1 MTQPIPFDAATPRL
15 DLPLLAAA
23 QAQKEAFVN
32 EALARIDVLLH
43 PVVKGSTTA
52 PPSNP
57 QAGECWVVAA
67 TASDAWSEREEMLAC
82 WDGEQW
88 TFCQPLAG
96 MHVYNADS
104 GERWV
109 YRDEWIRAERPDE
122 PSGGAVVDAQAREA
136 IVALIDKLA
145 TLAIFPDD

>member
-1 MTQPIPFDAATPRL
+1 MEPNH
-15 DLPLLAAA
+15 LA
-23 QAQKEAFVN
+23 EFLIIRSEVSDS
-32 EALARIDVLLH
+32 RD
-43 PVVKGSTTA
+43 GSKKA
-52 PPSNP
+52 WSNP

-109 YRDEWIRAERPDE
+109 YRD
-122 PSGGAVVDAQAREA
+122 
-136 IVALIDKLA
+136 
-145 TLAIFPDD
+145 

>member
-1 MTQPIPFDAATPRL
+1 MARWPFSIRPPSPKACAARNTATP
-15 DLPLLAAA
+15 AA

-32 EALARIDVLLH
+32 EAIARIDVLLH

-67 TASDAWSEREEMLAC
+67 TASDTWSEREDMLAC

-109 YRDEWIRAERPDE
+109 
-122 PSGGAVVDAQAREA
+122 
-136 IVALIDKLA
+136 
-145 TLAIFPDD
+145 

>member
-67 TASDAWSEREEMLAC
+67 TASDAWSERDDMLAC
-82 WDGEQW
+82 WDGEQ
-88 TFCQPLAG
+88 
-96 MHVYNADS
+96 
-104 GERWV
+104 
-109 YRDEWIRAERPDE
+109 
-122 PSGGAVVDAQAREA
+122 
-136 IVALIDKLA
+136 
-145 TLAIFPDD
+145 

>member
-1 MTQPIPFDAATPRL
+1 MARWPFSIRPPSPKACAARNTATP
-15 DLPLLAAA
+15 AA

-67 TASDAWSEREEMLAC
+67 TASDAWSEREDMLAC

-104 GERWV
+104 GE
-109 YRDEWIRAERPDE
+109 EMGITGMNG
-122 PSGGAVVDAQAREA
+122 SGPNAPMNPPVGQSSMHRHAQQLSR
-136 IVALIDKLA
+136 
-145 TLAIFPDD
+145 